1 MLYIVGRPRILIKK
15 KQKRT
20 SHIHDVISKAKW
32 REGFEME
39 TLSYMT
45 EAL

>member
-1 MLYIVGRPRILIKK
+1 MLYIVGQPRILIKK
-15 KQKRT
+15 KTKRT
-20 SHIHDVISKAKW
+20 SHMPDVISKAKW

-39 TLSYMT
+39 TLSYMM